1 MEWRLDGEGPIWA
14 QMVENV
20 KRGIVTGAY
29 GPGERLPAVRE
40 MALEAGVNPNTAQRA
55 LTELERQGLVYAQRT
70 AGRFV
75 TGDAG
80 TIERLRREL
89 ADGKV
94 RAFLEDMEA
103 LGYSRE
109 EILSLI
115 RDPRDVSGGE
125 RHEA

>member
-1 MEWRLDGEGPIWA
+1 MEWKLDGEGPIWA

-20 KRGIVTGAY
+20 KRGIVAGEF

-75 TGDAG
+75 TEDAG

-89 ADGKV
+89 ADGTV
-94 RAFLEDMEA
+94 RAFLEDMRA
-103 LGYSRE
+103 LGFTRE
-109 EILSLI
+109 EIEQLI
-115 RDPRDVSGGE
+115 SDQEGGIDNGDT
-125 RHEA
+125 

>member
-1 MEWRLDGEGPIWA
+1 MEWRLDGDGPIWA

-20 KRGIVTGAY
+20 KRGIVTGEF

-75 TGDAG
+75 TEDAG
-80 TIERLRREL
+80 TIRRLRREL

-94 RAFLEDMEA
+94 RAFLEDMRA
-103 LGYSRE
+103 LGFSRE
-109 EILSLI
+109 EIEQLI
-115 RDPRDVSGGE
+115 SNQKGGID
-125 RHEA
+125 HGDT

>member
-1 MEWRLDGEGPIWA
+1 MDDRKLQRINELARKSKAEG
-14 QMVENV
+14 
-20 KRGIVTGAY
+20 
-29 GPGERLPAVRE
+29 
-40 MALEAGVNPNTAQRA
+40 

-75 TGDAG
+75 TEDTG
-80 TIERLRREL
+80 TIQRLRREL

-103 LGYSRE
+103 LGFSRE